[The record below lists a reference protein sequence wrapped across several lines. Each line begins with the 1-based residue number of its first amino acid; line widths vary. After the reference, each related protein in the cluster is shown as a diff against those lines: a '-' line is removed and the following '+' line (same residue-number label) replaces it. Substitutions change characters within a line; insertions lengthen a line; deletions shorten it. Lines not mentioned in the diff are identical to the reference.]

1 MTHLT
6 RDLDEVGP
14 LIARTVLAHFPDTQ
28 GIYLFGSFGTADIR
42 SDSDV
47 DIALLL
53 PPETAKQAGALW
65 MSDLHR
71 ELSVLLG
78 RDVDL
83 LNARQVSTVFQKAI
97 IYGDLI
103 FCGDRYAV
111 DEFEMLTLS
120 YYQKLNEERA
130 EILEAF
136 RQSGRAFDV

>member
-1 MTHLT
+1 MET
-6 RDLDEVGP
+6 
-14 LIARTVLAHFPDTQ
+14 
-28 GIYLFGSFGTADIR
+28 
-42 SDSDV
+42 
-47 DIALLL
+47 
-53 PPETAKQAGALW
+53 PETAKQAGALW